1 VEKQIMTLT
10 KYFAVP
16 IFLLFILIT
25 ALPASPQE
33 VVAPSITGTSV
44 QGSEVD
50 LNDFK
55 GDKNVL
61 VVFYRM
67 HT

>member
-1 VEKQIMTLT
+1 MKLT
-10 KYFAVP
+10 RCLAVP
-16 IFLLFILIT
+16 IYLLLTEFS
-25 ALPASPQE
+25 ASRQE
-33 VVAPSITGTSV
+33 VLAPNISGTSV

-55 GDKNVL
+55 GNKNVL